1 MADLGFEAI
10 GMQIW
15 RQYWPA
21 FFAGA
26 VVEVWLVLSIR
37 RARRFSFNRTVS
49 AVALA
54 VGFAAAL
61 WVQAFLATALAYQ
74 TLGEQ
79 PRVSA
84 WQDLQ
89 AQVWRSWPPG
99 LALAAVLLALL
110 RHPRSGVVVATL
122 VVLAGALVS
131 WMTAMWLFV
140 THHHDLVFRVLVL
153 PGGLGV
159 VAAVMGVLA
168 STALWMAIGRW
179 IWREGRRRPAA
190 RMAAG

>member
-1 MADLGFEAI
+1 MADLDFQAI
-10 GMQIW
+10 GMQTW

-26 VVEVWLVLSIR
+26 LIEVWLVLRIR
-37 RARRFSFNRTVS
+37 RARRFSFTRTVS

-54 VGFAAAL
+54 LGLAAAL

-84 WQDLQ
+84 WHELQ
-89 AQVWRSWPPG
+89 AQAWRSWPPG
-99 LALAAVLLALL
+99 LALGAVLVALA
-110 RHPRSGVVVATL
+110 RRPRSGAVVAGL
-122 VVLAGALVS
+122 VVLAGVLVG

-140 THHHDLVFRVLVL
+140 THHHDAVFAILVL

-159 VAAVMGVLA
+159 VAAVMGVLV
-168 STALWMAIGRW
+168 SMALWMAIGRW